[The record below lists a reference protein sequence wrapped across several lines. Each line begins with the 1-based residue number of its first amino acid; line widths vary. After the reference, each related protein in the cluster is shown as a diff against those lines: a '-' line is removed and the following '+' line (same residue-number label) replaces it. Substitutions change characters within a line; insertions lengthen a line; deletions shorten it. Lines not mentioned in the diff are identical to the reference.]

1 MPIPLR
7 SKRSRRSRGQSL
19 VEFALTLPLMLLL
32 LMIALDFGRIY
43 LGWINLQNMTRIA
56 ANYAANNPTAWSTG
70 DTASQARYQN
80 QIKSDAAATNCQ
92 LPLVG
97 GVRTAPNPTF
107 TDANG
112 DGTSTGIGDTVS
124 VRLSCTF
131 GVITPFISNIVGG
144 TVSVGSSA
152 VFPIKSGMSVPA
164 VNVTPPPAPNA
175 AFTGNAASNTTTL
188 TAPAPFTVTF
198 RDTSGGYPT
207 AWNWDFGSGTVVSS
221 GLHTSTTQ
229 DPLDVQFAVA
239 GTYTVS
245 LTASNSSG
253 SSTAYM
259 TIIVTPTVTVDFTMT
274 PSSGNA
280 PLAVT
285 FQDSS
290 TGGGSNSTWTFGSG
304 EGTGTGTTATHTYN
318 TAGTY
323 TVTHSMTY
331 PAPTGTVTRTKTITI
346 SIGLCTV
353 PHLDNVKRNDAQD
366 TWTAAGFSGTVSDGP
381 NAPNGN
387 YTIKTQSLVALS
399 QVPCTSSVVVNDH

>member
-1 MPIPLR
+1 MPILFDR
-7 SKRSRRSRGQSL
+7 KRAKRSRGQSL

-70 DTASQARYQN
+70 DTASQTRYQN
-80 QIKSDAAATNCQ
+80 QIKADAAATNCQ

-107 TDANG
+107 TDGNG
-112 DGTSTGIGDTVS
+112 DGSATGIGDTVS
-124 VRLSCTF
+124 VRLSCSF

-144 TVSVGSSA
+144 SVSVGSLA
-152 VFPIKSGMSVPA
+152 VFPIKSGMSAPA
-164 VNVTPPPAPNA
+164 VLVTPPPAPNA
-175 AFTGNAASNTTTL
+175 AFTGNAAINTTTL
-188 TAPAPFTVTF
+188 SAPAPFTVTF

-207 AWNWDFGSGTVVSS
+207 AWHWDFQTGVVVSTGQS
-221 GLHTSTTQ
+221 TSNIQ
-229 DPLDVQFAVA
+229 DPLDVVFAVP

-245 LTASNSSG
+245 LTASNGSG
-253 SSTAYM
+253 ASTAYM

-290 TGGGSNSTWTFGSG
+290 TGGGSNSTWTFGAG
-304 EGTGTGTTATHTYN
+304 EGTGTGTTTTHTYN

-331 PAPTGTVTRTKTITI
+331 SAPTGTVTRTKTITV
-346 SIGLCTV
+346 SVGLCTV
-353 PHLDNVKRNDAQD
+353 PHLDNVKRNNADS
-366 TWTAAGFSGTVSDGP
+366 TWSTAGFSGSVSDGP
-381 NAPNGN
+381 SAPNGN

>member
-7 SKRSRRSRGQSL
+7 KRSRRSRGQSL

-32 LMIALDFGRIY
+32 LMVALDFGRIY

-56 ANYAANNPTAWSTG
+56 ANYAANNPEAWKAPG
-70 DTASQARYQN
+70 DAASQARYQN
-80 QIKSDAAATNCQ
+80 QIKEDAAATNCQ

-112 DGTSTGIGDTVS
+112 DGTSTGIGDTVTVQLRCS
-124 VRLSCTF
+124 F

-152 VFPIKSGMSVPA
+152 VFPIKSGMSAPA

-175 AFTGNAASNTTTL
+175 AFTGNGSINTTTL

-207 AWNWDFGSGTVVSS
+207 AWNWDFGSATVVST
-221 GLHTSTTQ
+221 GLHTSTAQ
-229 DPLDVQFAVA
+229 DPLDVLFLVA
-239 GTYTVS
+239 GTYTVTM
-245 LTASNSSG
+245 TASNSSG
-253 SSTAYM
+253 NSTAVM

-274 PSSGNA
+274 PSGGNA
-280 PLAVT
+280 PLAVA
-285 FQDSS
+285 FQDTS
-290 TGGGSNSTWTFGSG
+290 TAGGSNPTWTFGSG
-304 EGTGTGTTATHTYN
+304 EGSGSGWTANHTYN

-323 TVTHSMTY
+323 TVTHSVTY
-331 PAPTGTVTRTKTITI
+331 AGPTGTVTRTKTITV
-346 SIGLCTV
+346 SVGLCTV
-353 PHLDNVKRNDAQD
+353 PHLDNIKRNNAQS

-381 NAPNGN
+381 SAPNGN